1 MVQVILKEST
11 ICIHGM
17 IQPAADWGTAGRED
31 SIIDWQFGRV
41 VWYAYEQEVADIP
54 RLHHTSDV
62 RAHVQK
68 VLA

>member
-31 SIIDWQFGRV
+31 SIID
-41 VWYAYEQEVADIP
+41 
-54 RLHHTSDV
+54 
-62 RAHVQK
+62 
-68 VLA
+68 